1 MRSREVGIVVTQLTM
16 LIAAWDPS
24 RCQHRLGSRTQ
35 LTVTARNPP
44 IVDAASRAGNRCY
57 RLPSGTF
64 TKGANFHWGLD
75 HLMNP
80 HFTKTRHT
88 TLASRGERNTPASTQ
103 PASTL
108 HPEAVS
114 MQVGTAVE
122 LCTSCEGCGPSVES
136 GGKPRKAAPKGPFR
150 ASGLQNRLPARIF
163 TVDIPRRGSK
173 IRAVRFS
180 QLSPSQIP
188 SRYKL
193 GMNETCEEKL

>member
-80 HFTKTRHT
+80 HFTKTRSSILRRFAGWTKPARLYT
-88 TLASRGERNTPASTQ
+88 TCFDFAPSGCFEASRN
-103 PASTL
+103 
-108 HPEAVS
+108 
-114 MQVGTAVE
+114 
-122 LCTSCEGCGPSVES
+122 GC
-136 GGKPRKAAPKGPFR
+136 
-150 ASGLQNRLPARIF
+150 
-163 TVDIPRRGSK
+163 
-173 IRAVRFS
+173 RAVYI
-180 QLSPSQIP
+180 L
-188 SRYKL
+188 
-193 GMNETCEEKL
+193 